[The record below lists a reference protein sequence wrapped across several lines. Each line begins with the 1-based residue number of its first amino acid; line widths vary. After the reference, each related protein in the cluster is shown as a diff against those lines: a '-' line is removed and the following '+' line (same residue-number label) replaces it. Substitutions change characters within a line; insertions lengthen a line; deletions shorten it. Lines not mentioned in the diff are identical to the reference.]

1 MERPRSRQARE
12 REMILQER
20 RNEQDRGPGVALPE
34 ALDEVL
40 SIAIRQQAVDDEQ
53 IHPAIPQQRFRVLQ
67 TGDLQDFV
75 ARVETGGHHPPE
87 VHIVIDHQESG
98 HETLRRNQRAGNS
111 RAPG

>member
-75 ARVETGGHHPPE
+75 ARVVEIEHRCERLHRE
-87 VHIVIDHQESG
+87 VFDPADRAED
-98 HETLRRNQRAGNS
+98 RR
-111 RAPG
+111 